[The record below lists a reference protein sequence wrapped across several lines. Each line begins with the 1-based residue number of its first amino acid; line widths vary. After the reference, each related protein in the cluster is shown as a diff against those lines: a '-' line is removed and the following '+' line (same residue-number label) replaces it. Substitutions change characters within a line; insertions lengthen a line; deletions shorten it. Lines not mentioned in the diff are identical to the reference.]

1 MSDYAMSDVILRRV
15 ARPLTVGVMVFAL
28 SISAALRPAQAG
40 SSNADAFGAFLGAA
54 ATLFILGSVLD
65 SGSKHDPAPTAKKPP
80 RAVPEATLSRRT
92 GRGASRN
99 PAALPAQCL
108 RRVKD

>member
-65 SGSKHDPAPTAKKPP
+65 SGSKPDPAPTAKPP
-80 RAVPEATLSRRT
+80 RTVPEATLSRRT
-92 GRGASRN
+92 GR
-99 PAALPAQCL
+99 
-108 RRVKD
+108 